1 MKANTRGQFKGAA
14 CPRRVMGACDE
25 KEGASGDFAR
35 VYPRQK
41 LVFVITLLNDLF
53 SSLFISWGA
62 LVNEKEVKPVF
73 MLC

>member
-1 MKANTRGQFKGAA
+1 MTANTRGQFKGAA
-14 CPRRVMGACDE
+14 YPRTVMGACDE

-35 VYPRQK
+35 VSPRQK

-53 SSLFISWGA
+53 NSLFISWSA
-62 LVNEKEVKPVF
+62 PLNEKEVKPVL